1 MSFSKKTYNEVLA
14 VLNCFPAEE
23 YNRIPKDKI
32 EFFENNKDQ
41 NCYFNINP
49 LIDLSK
55 QNISKE
61 ANVIIL
67 KLFEDYFATEE
78 QNNKVKSILEYNQNI
93 RDQEKRKKYHPD
105 NLFKNKKM

>member
-49 LIDLSK
+49 LID
-55 QNISKE
+55 
-61 ANVIIL
+61 VIIL

-78 QNNKVKSILEYNQNI
+78 QKTKVKSILEYNQNI
-93 RDQEKRKKYHPD
+93 RDQEKRKKYNPD
-105 NLFKNKKM
+105 NLFKNKNM